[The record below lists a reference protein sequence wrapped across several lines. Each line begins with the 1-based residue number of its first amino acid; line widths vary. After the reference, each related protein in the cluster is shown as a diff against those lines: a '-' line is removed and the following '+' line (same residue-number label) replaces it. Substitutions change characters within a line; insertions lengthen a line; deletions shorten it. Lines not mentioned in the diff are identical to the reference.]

1 MPFNLTVFLM
11 GALGGALAELLK
23 WFQLREAEVWPAYA
37 KSTGYWIITVLMVL
51 SGGLLASV
59 YGLDPGKG
67 LLAMNVG
74 ITAPLIIKGLAAAA
88 PSAGGGTKDLNADRS
103 IVDILAGR

>member
-1 MPFNLTVFLM
+1 
-11 GALGGALAELLK
+11 LGGALAELLK
-23 WFQLREAEVWPAYA
+23 WFQLREAEVWPVYA
-37 KSTGYWIITVLMVL
+37 KSTGYWIITVLMIL
-51 SGGLLASV
+51 SGGVLAV
-59 YGLDPGKG
+59 AHGLDPNKT

-88 PSAGGGTKDLNADRS
+88 PSASGAKDLDAERS